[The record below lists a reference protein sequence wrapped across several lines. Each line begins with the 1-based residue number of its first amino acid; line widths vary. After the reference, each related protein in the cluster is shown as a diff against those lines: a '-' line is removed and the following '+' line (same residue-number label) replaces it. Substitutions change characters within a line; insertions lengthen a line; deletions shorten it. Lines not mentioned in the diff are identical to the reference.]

1 MILSCYFYYLFY
13 ICTEI
18 TTYWEIMNS
27 IGEIIKCRRKEF
39 GLTQSRLAELSKI
52 GINTLTQIERGEGNP
67 TIKVL
72 EKVLQTLGMRLTAT
86 VIEI

>member
-1 MILSCYFYYLFY
+1 MIYCCYFLKLSY
-13 ICTEI
+13 ICTKI
-18 TTYWEIMNS
+18 TTYWEIMGN
-27 IGEIIKCRRKEF
+27 IGDIIKCRRKEF

-72 EKVLQTLGMRLTAT
+72 EKVLRTLGMQLTAT